1 MLLMKL
7 EKWSRVLVVI
17 MGIISALVLAGWQ
30 VDAEWLKRPV
40 AGTLGMNPLTALC
53 FLLTSLALGL
63 RPPEHSPAAHKTAT
77 AATLIVLT
85 ICAYR
90 LAEICWG
97 LPSEID
103 EVLYREKLALDV
115 AAQRFS
121 KMSLNV
127 TLNFVLAGIACFL
140 VYSRQYT
147 LLVIGQLLAVVI
159 ALLALFALLG
169 YLYRV
174 PEFDHSIPYLPM
186 AVHTAGCFLLL
197 AGALLFANPRRA
209 VMRQL
214 TSQYAGSLVAKVL
227 IPLLILLPILMG
239 YVRLWGHWK
248 GLISPE
254 LGVALIVI
262 SFMIIFILLILYNT
276 NSLNH
281 RDAQQKS
288 DAWRLKFVNQQLQ
301 TVNLEAAAINEELS
315 ATLEEL
321 ATTNEELVTSNEN
334 LSVLNDRLE
343 LAKETIRL
351 QAEEIIRQ
359 KDDQLSEYRKNLDII
374 FTNTQEGILLLN
386 AAGEVIL
393 FNKTFESFISST
405 AGIHPHAGMPFLEVV
420 VRTRRDV
427 ARALFTKAVAGETS
441 QVEAYI
447 DTPTGPVVHLLRYE
461 PVRQFGR
468 VTHVIIVS
476 ADITDK
482 KVQEDRIQQSEA
494 NLKAIFD
501 NTLDAFVLLD
511 QELRVVAFNEAY
523 SRTAFNLNGKR
534 IEMGEDI
541 RTYIRPDRVSI
552 FEKMIVQVRGGETI
566 QYETQLREDS
576 NPVWFRVAITRVNNP
591 DGSLRGYCISSREI
605 SQQKEY
611 ENNLTTI
618 AKELSGLIDNSN
630 VPIFGLDQ
638 TGYVNE
644 WNHVTSQVTQYSKQ
658 EVIGHHWVTDLIEQP
673 YRDSVGEVFKRVIAG
688 DSINNFE
695 LPIQTKTGERIIL
708 LLAASPRYDTEN
720 RIKGV
725 IMVAQNI
732 TELIDYRKGLE
743 RMVQERTREL
753 NEALQK
759 EKELVDLKTKFVA
772 MASHEFRT
780 PLSTISLA
788 TGFLRRYKERISG
801 EEIDRKLDDIVRQIE
816 HMNYLLEDV
825 LTVGKTE
832 AGKVNVNAQVIEVE
846 RFFEVL
852 AREVYQSSDKTHRI
866 RLSVACDHTVIATDP
881 RMLRIIVVNLLTN
894 AVKFSPG
901 QPSVGLHVTDTNR
914 TLRVEVSDAG
924 IGIPDEDR
932 ENLFNSFHR
941 GSNTMAIQG
950 TGLGLSIV
958 RKTVDLLG
966 GSIHVES
973 SINQGTTF
981 IIAIPLHESKDD
993 ISH

>member
-1 MLLMKL
+1 MILMKL
-7 EKWSRVLVVI
+7 EKWSRLLLVVI
-17 MGIISALVLAGWQ
+17 FSVSTLVLAGWQ

-40 AGTLGMNPLTALC
+40 TGTLGMNPLTALC
-53 FLLTSLALGL
+53 FLLISLALWL
-63 RPPEHSPAAHKTAT
+63 RQPEHSSTARTTAT
-77 AATLIVLT
+77 ISTIVLMAV
-85 ICAYR
+85 CFYR
-90 LAEICWG
+90 LAEIMLNLSWQ
-97 LPSEID
+97 ID
-103 EVLYREKLALDV
+103 EVLYHEKLALDV

-127 TLNFVLAGIACFL
+127 TINFILAGVTFFFINSHHYAK
-140 VYSRQYT
+140 V
-147 LLVIGQLLAVVI
+147 VVAQLFSVVI

-169 YLYRV
+169 YLYRI
-174 PEFDHSIPYLPM
+174 PEFDHTIPYLPM
-186 AVHTAGCFLLL
+186 AVHTAGSFMLL
-197 AGALLFANPRRA
+197 ACALLFTNPRRGL
-209 VMRQL
+209 MRQL

-227 IPLLILLPILMG
+227 IPLLIVLPIFIG
-239 YVRLWGHWK
+239 YVRLWTHWK
-248 GLISPE
+248 GWTSPE
-254 LGVALIVI
+254 LGTALMVL
-262 SFMIIFILLILYNT
+262 SFMLIFVLLILYNT
-276 NSLNH
+276 NSLNR
-281 RDAQQKS
+281 RDAQQKA
-288 DAWRLKFVNQQLQ
+288 DAWRLKFYNQQLQ
-301 TVNLEAAAINEELS
+301 TANLESAAINEELS
-315 ATLEEL
+315 ATMEEL

-334 LSVLNDRLE
+334 LSVLNDKLE

-351 QAEEIIRQ
+351 QAEEIIRE
-359 KDDQLSEYRKNLDII
+359 KDDQLSEYRKNLDVI
-374 FTNTQEGILLLN
+374 FTNTQEGILLVN
-386 AAGEVIL
+386 AAGEVVL
-393 FNKTFESFISST
+393 FNKTFDSFIRGT
-405 AGIHPHAGMPFLEVV
+405 AGIIPKAGMPFLEVV
-420 VRTRRDV
+420 VRGRRDV

-441 QVEAYI
+441 QVEAYL
-447 DTPTGPVVHLLRYE
+447 DTPVGPIVHLLRYE

-476 ADITDK
+476 SDITEK
-482 KVQEDRIQQSEA
+482 KAQENRIQQSEA

-511 QELRVVAFNEAY
+511 QHLHVVAFNEAY
-523 SRTAFNLNGKR
+523 SRTALNLNGKR
-534 IEMGEDI
+534 IEIGEDI
-541 RTYIRPDRVSI
+541 RTYVRRERVPI
-552 FEKMIVQVRGGETI
+552 FEKMIAEVRCGETI
-566 QYETQLREDS
+566 QYETALREDS
-576 NPVWFRVAITRVNNP
+576 TPVWFRVVITRVNNA
-591 DGSLRGYCISSREI
+591 DGSLRGYCISSRDI
-605 SQQKEY
+605 SQQKDY

-630 VPIFGLDQ
+630 VPIFGVDKN
-638 TGYVNE
+638 GYVNE
-644 WNHVTSQVTQYSKQ
+644 WNQVTSQVTQFSKQ
-658 EVIGHHWVTDLIEQP
+658 EALEHPWVTDFIEPP
-673 YRDSVGEVFKRVIAG
+673 YRDSVHEVLKRVIAG

-695 LPIQTKTGERIIL
+695 LPIQTKSGERIIM
-708 LLAASPRYDTEN
+708 LLAASPRYDAEN

-788 TGFLRRYKERISG
+788 TGFIRRYKERISG
-801 EEIDRKLDDIVRQIE
+801 EEVDRKLDDIVRQIE

-825 LTVGKTE
+825 LTVGKTD

-852 AREVYQSSDKTHRI
+852 AREVYLSSEKTHRI
-866 RLSVACDHTVIATDP
+866 RLAISCDRNLITSDP

-894 AVKFSPG
+894 AIKFSPG
-901 QPSVGLHVTDTNR
+901 QPSVDLRVTDTNR
-914 TLRVEVSDAG
+914 TLRVEVSDSG
-924 IGIPDEDR
+924 IGIPEDDR

-966 GSIHVES
+966 GSIHVDS
-973 SINQGTTF
+973 TVNKGTTF

>member
-1 MLLMKL
+1 MFLMKL
-7 EKWSRVLVVI
+7 EKWSRLMLMAVGVISVLV
-17 MGIISALVLAGWQ
+17 LVGWQ
-30 VDAEWLKRPV
+30 LDAEWLKRPV

-53 FLLTSLALGL
+53 FALTSLSLFLLPHDRSPSA
-63 RPPEHSPAAHKTAT
+63 HSIANIAIG
-77 AATLIVLT
+77 IVLI

-90 LAEICWG
+90 LAEIVLG

-103 EVLYREKLALDV
+103 EVLYGQKLLRDV
-115 AAQRFS
+115 ADQRFS

-127 TLNFVLAGIACFL
+127 TINFILASGAYLLI
-140 VYSRQYT
+140 YSRQYIR
-147 LLVIGQLLAVVI
+147 VAVAQLLAVVI
-159 ALLALFALLG
+159 ALLSLFALLG
-169 YLYRV
+169 YVYRV
-174 PEFDHSIPYLPM
+174 PEFEHSMPYLPM

-197 AGALLFANPRRA
+197 ANALLFANPRRGL
-209 VMRQL
+209 MRQL

-227 IPLLILLPILMG
+227 IPLLILLPIAIG
-239 YVRLWGHWK
+239 YIRLWWHWR
-248 GLISPE
+248 GVVSAE
-254 LGVALIVI
+254 LGVALIII
-262 SFMIIFILLILYNT
+262 SFMLIFILLILYNT
-276 NSLNH
+276 NSLNRH
-281 RDAQQKS
+281 DAQQKA
-288 DAWRLKFVNQQLQ
+288 DAWRLKFYNQQLQ
-301 TVNLEAAAINEELS
+301 TANLESAAINEELS
-315 ATLEEL
+315 ATMEEL

-334 LSVLNDRLE
+334 LSVLNDKLE
-343 LAKETIRL
+343 HAKETIRL
-351 QAEEIIRQ
+351 QAEEIIRE
-359 KDDQLSEYRKNLDII
+359 KDDQLSEYRKNLDVI

-386 AAGEVIL
+386 AAGEVVL
-393 FNKTFESFISST
+393 FNKTFDSFIRGT
-405 AGIHPHAGMPFLEVV
+405 AGIIPKAGMHFMEVV

-427 ARALFTKAVAGETS
+427 ARALFSKAIAGETS
-441 QVEAYI
+441 QVEAYV
-447 DTPTGPVVHLLRYE
+447 DLPTGQLVHLLRYE

-476 ADITDK
+476 SDITDK
-482 KVQEDRIQQSEA
+482 KAQENRIQQSEA

-511 QELRVVAFNEAY
+511 KDLHVVAFNDAY
-523 SRTAFNLNGKR
+523 SRTALNLNGKR
-534 IEMGEDI
+534 IEIGEDI
-541 RTYIRPDRVSI
+541 RTYVRRERVPI
-552 FEKMIVQVRGGETI
+552 FEKMISEVRRGEPI
-566 QYETQLREDS
+566 QYETQLREDV
-576 NPVWFRVAITRVNNP
+576 NPIWFRVVITRVNNA
-591 DGSLRGYCISSREI
+591 DGSLRGYCISSRDI
-605 SQQKEY
+605 SQQKEN

-630 VPIFGLDQ
+630 VPIFGVDQ
-638 TGYVNE
+638 KGYVNE
-644 WNHVTSQVTQYSKQ
+644 WNQVTSQVTQFSKQ
-658 EVIGHHWVTDLIEQP
+658 DALEHHWVTDFIEPP
-673 YRDSVGEVFKRVIAG
+673 YRDSVREVLKRVIAG

-695 LPIQTKTGERIIL
+695 LPIQTKSGERIIM
-708 LLAASPRYDTEN
+708 LLAASPRYDAEN

-759 EKELVDLKTKFVA
+759 EKELVDLKTKFVS

-788 TGFLRRYKERISG
+788 TGFIRRYKDRISG
-801 EEIDRKLDDIVRQIE
+801 EEVDRKLDDIVRQIE

-852 AREVYQSSDKTHRI
+852 AREVYLSSDKTHRV
-866 RLSVACDHTVIATDP
+866 RLSVNCDRTVVASDP

-894 AVKFSPG
+894 AIKFSPG
-901 QPSVGLHVTDTNR
+901 QPSVDMRVTDTNR
-914 TLRVEVSDAG
+914 TLRVEVSDSG
-924 IGIPDEDR
+924 IGIPDTDR

-958 RKTVDLLG
+958 KKTVDLLG
-966 GSIHVES
+966 GSIHVDS
-973 SINQGTTF
+973 TVNKGTTF

-993 ISH
+993 TSH